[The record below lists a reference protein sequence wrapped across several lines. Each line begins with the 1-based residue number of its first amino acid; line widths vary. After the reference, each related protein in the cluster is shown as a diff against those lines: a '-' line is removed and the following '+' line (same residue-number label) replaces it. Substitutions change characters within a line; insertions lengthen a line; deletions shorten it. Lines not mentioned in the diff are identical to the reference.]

1 MPRGAR
7 RRAACTAVALL
18 LVCMVPGAFSGERK
32 GARHFERRRLGS
44 SDPREARDGRAERE
58 WRGAKTNAR
67 VVRLG
72 KRVVDVDAEIEA
84 ELAGRPP
91 LVQGKAPGVPHRSLL
106 EAGDLSGETDE
117 MADVR
122 WRLLDDA
129 GDSRGDPSDSDAPR
143 WGDGSGDAVTQFLV
157 ATDGA
162 RGAFEAVAAAVEAH
176 GGGVAGVI
184 PASCVA
190 MGGPAAAAAARD
202 LPGTLWVGVL
212 APAGRRD
219 GRAGHRGRGEDE
231 SRRGRT
237 RVLEVSV
244 PSLFVSDG
252 GDVDSRDSS
261 ASAAGRRARWLRRW
275 PRRSRRPRR
284 PRRGLGGV
292 GAADGGVGADGLG
305 VSGDRADAKVTRVL
319 VGVRPEGLAA
329 SGARARGAPRGTP
342 GRASRAHAGLCAP
355 CLLIGHFDR
364 GAMRKT
370 RCLLCRPAI

>member
-1 MPRGAR
+1 MTWSTFGQRRSELLGPSSRREISHSTTRGHSRGANTRCRAARGGAR
-7 RRAACTAVALL
+7 RARRSRCSSCAWSPARFL
-18 LVCMVPGAFSGERK
+18 GREK

-44 SDPREARDGRAERE
+44 SEGPMEGLGMGERNVNQA
-58 WRGAKTNAR
+58 RGAKTNAR

-184 PASCVA
+184 PGVVRRDGRPR
-190 MGGPAAAAAARD
+190 GGGGGARPARD
-202 LPGTLWVGVL
+202 ALGGC
-212 APAGRRD
+212 AGAGGRRD
-219 GRAGHRGRGEDE
+219 GRAGHRGRGGEDE

-237 RVLEVSV
+237 RVTGGFRSVAVRVGWRRRRLER
-244 PSLFVSDG
+244 L
-252 GDVDSRDSS
+252 S
-261 ASAAGRRARWLRRW
+261 ASAAGRA
-275 PRRSRRPRR
+275 
-284 PRRGLGGV
+284 
-292 GAADGGVGADGLG
+292 
-305 VSGDRADAKVTRVL
+305 
-319 VGVRPEGLAA
+319 
-329 SGARARGAPRGTP
+329 ARAG
-342 GRASRAHAGLCAP
+342 
-355 CLLIGHFDR
+355 
-364 GAMRKT
+364 
-370 RCLLCRPAI
+370 